1 MSILI
6 LMRHGQSIWNLQNRF
21 TGGIDVPLTR
31 KGITQAKKAGKELK
45 KMGISIDYVYSSKL
59 SRSIE
64 TARSVISNLEPKNV
78 NKKITKV
85 SALNERDYGDLSGK
99 YKDELVKIHGE
110 KKVLEWRRS
119 FKIKPPKGESLYD
132 VLKRVKPFFNNKI
145 LRLLKKGKNVLCVA
159 HGNALRAFRIAT
171 KEYTEKNIF
180 DIHIPPCIPVI
191 YEYKNS
197 GKKNILSVKDSKT
210 NITSKFTYQ
219 IEEMGLNPSVIY
231 RNLSSKEL
239 IKMAVARNEGVLT
252 KTGALSV
259 TTGQYTG
266 RSPED
271 RFVVDDKLT
280 HKTVD
285 WGKINKPFPPKK
297 FDQILNKMKKY
308 QKSKELFVFD
318 GWAGAADG
326 TRLPVR
332 MITNTAWQSLF
343 VKTMFIEP
351 TAEEL
356 EYHEPKFT
364 VFNINDFE
372 ARPELDGTRTSTFIL
387 LNFTKSLAI
396 IGGTRYG
403 GENKKTI
410 FGVLNFI
417 LPGKDIMPMHCSANL
432 GLNGDTALFFG
443 LSGTGKTTLSADPKR
458 MLIGDDEHG
467 WSDDGIFNFEGGCY
481 AKTINLSKK
490 AEPQIWDA
498 IRDGAVLENVVLN
511 PKTMNPD
518 YDDES
523 LTENTRVVYP
533 LDYIPGAVIPSIAGH
548 PKSIIFLTADAFG
561 VLPPISK
568 LTADGAMYHFMA
580 GYTSKLAGTERGI
593 IEPQPTFSHCFGSV
607 FMPRPAE
614 VYAKMLGERIEKHN
628 SNVYLV
634 NTGWSG
640 GPYGVGKRFKID
652 YTRKMITAVLNGE
665 LEQVSYE
672 RNKLFNLDVP
682 KSCPGVPSKVLDP
695 KKTWKN
701 KKAYDKAAKSLAK
714 MFADNFKKFKK
725 VASNIKKAGP
735 KG

>member
-31 KGITQAKKAGKELK
+31 KGIKQAKKAGTELK
-45 KMGISIDYVYSSKL
+45 KMGINVDQVYSSKL
-59 SRSIE
+59 NRSIE
-64 TARSVISNLEPKNV
+64 TARFVINNLESSSK
-78 NKKITKV
+78 KKIIKV

-99 YKDELVKIHGE
+99 YKDELVKTHGE

-119 FKIKPPKGESLYD
+119 FRIKPPKGESLED
-132 VLKRVKPFFNNKI
+132 VLERVKPFFNKTI
-145 LRLLKKGKNVLCVA
+145 LALLKKGKNVLCVA

-171 KEYTEKNIF
+171 GEYTEKNIF
-180 DIHIPPCIPVI
+180 NIHIPPCVPVI
-191 YEYKNS
+191 YEYKNN
-197 GKKNILSVKDSKT
+197 GKKNILRVKDSKT

-219 IEEMGLNPSVIY
+219 IEELGLNPSVVY
-231 RNLSSKEL
+231 RNLSSKKL
-239 IKMAVARNEGVLT
+239 IEMAVARNEGVLT
-252 KTGALSV
+252 KTGAFSV

-271 RFVVDDKLT
+271 RFVVVDKLT

-356 EYHEPKFT
+356 EVHEPKFT

-387 LNFTKSLAI
+387 LNFTKNLAI

-458 MLIGDDEHG
+458 RLIGDDEHG

-481 AKTINLSKK
+481 AKTINLSRK

-518 YDDES
+518 YDDDS

-533 LDYIPGAVIPSIAGH
+533 LDYIPGAVIPSVAGH
-548 PKSIIFLTADAFG
+548 PTSIIFLTADAFG

-568 LTADGAMYHFMA
+568 LTSDGAMYHFMS

-593 IEPQPTFSHCFGSV
+593 VEPQPTFSHCFGSV

-628 SNVYLV
+628 TNVYLV

-652 YTRKMITAVLNGE
+652 YTRKMITAVLNGG
-665 LEQVSYE
+665 LETVNYE
-672 RNKLFNLDVP
+672 KNKVFNLDVP
-682 KSCPGVPSKVLDP
+682 KTCPGVPSKVLDP

-701 KKAYDKAAKSLAK
+701 KKAYDKAAKGLAK

-725 VASNIKKAGP
+725 VSPNIKKAGP